1 MRKDWEL
8 RYQVGGEQFFF
19 NLAKKIKIRSGLVR
33 TIGDALTTYNYPNNK
48 ATRPVFHSTRRLNTK
63 ASLGKK
69 IMFPVFFYEISIWG
83 AFAHL
88 DQHGLASPN
97 GPGVGR
103 PAPTAATQLVC
114 APVPIQPGP
123 GELVFVTQYSAGL
136 KRQPP
141 PTAIP
146 QVSWGSIARP

>member
-1 MRKDWEL
+1 MYK
-8 RYQVGGEQFFF
+8 
-19 NLAKKIKIRSGLVR
+19 
-33 TIGDALTTYNYPNNK
+33 
-48 ATRPVFHSTRRLNTK
+48 FHLH
-63 ASLGKK
+63 LGR
-69 IMFPVFFYEISIWG
+69 VC
-83 AFAHL
+83 AL

-103 PAPTAATQLVC
+103 PAPTAVTQLVC

-141 PTAIP
+141 PTAEHRLCLP
-146 QVSWGSIARP
+146 AAVLGLAQREGRTA

>member
-1 MRKDWEL
+1 M
-8 RYQVGGEQFFF
+8 
-19 NLAKKIKIRSGLVR
+19 
-33 TIGDALTTYNYPNNK
+33 LTSK
-48 ATRPVFHSTRRLNTK
+48 QAGRDKCSKCATPM
-63 ASLGKK
+63 
-69 IMFPVFFYEISIWG
+69 IQG

-88 DQHGLASPN
+88 DQHSLASPN
-97 GPGVGR
+97 GLGVGR

-141 PTAIP
+141 PTAEHRLCLP
-146 QVSWGSIARP
+146 AAVLGLAQREGRTA

>member
-1 MRKDWEL
+1 MSD
-8 RYQVGGEQFFF
+8 EQ
-19 NLAKKIKIRSGLVR
+19 NPSPSQLKSEMHSRLGSSVILACLLCV
-33 TIGDALTTYNYPNNK
+33 
-48 ATRPVFHSTRRLNTK
+48 TR
-63 ASLGKK
+63 
-69 IMFPVFFYEISIWG
+69 G
-83 AFAHL
+83 AFARV

-141 PTAIP
+141 PTAEHILCLP
-146 QVSWGSIARP
+146 AVVLGLAQRERRTA